1 MMTMSK
7 KDDRPR
13 HQKSMFFITN
23 KRPGLSLDL
32 QKKALKCPLQNIY
45 SMLDLLYHKCNPL
58 FTTIVEGSIFLKIFF
73 KTIT

>member
-1 MMTMSK
+1 MASK
-7 KDDRPR
+7 EYVFHYKQKTRYIFRP
-13 HQKSMFFITN
+13 S
-23 KRPGLSLDL
+23 
-32 QKKALKCPLQNIY
+32 KKALKCPLQNIY